1 MAATIHALET
11 LAFDDNP
18 GFIEPLNSI
27 VERGFA
33 EMRAAG
39 MLIKEQRVQG
49 AALAQS
55 PNKRNLR
62 RQLRGFLQTIVSQA
76 MESGLVRQDFDLRR
90 LTEVRHFVGLS
101 AGRAERHPHPG
112 RRGCAQRFPDLPVS
126 GVERTGR

>member
-1 MAATIHALET
+1 MAATIHAPET
-11 LAFDDNP
+11 LAFDDNL

-39 MLIKEQRVQG
+39 MLIKEQRAQG

-62 RQLRGFLQTIVSQA
+62 RQLRGFLQTIVSRPWRA
-76 MESGLVRQDFDLRR
+76 GLCGRISTFGGSPRYDILRDSLRAVLSGI
-90 LTEVRHFVGLS
+90 LTRDGADALKDSPIF
-101 AGRAERHPHPG
+101 
-112 RRGCAQRFPDLPVS
+112 Q
-126 GVERTGR
+126 